1 MVQSVK
7 SLREHNFLL
16 PGQDGTAR
24 AATKLDEAAAAE
36 HVQFGGEGEHVD
48 STCNENEFAKLTG
61 LLEKAKSAVE
71 NGVAKPS
78 IRSQV
83 LAKLK
88 SASDLAIYEAGDKGR
103 LKVGKKLKLSDVS
116 KTNVVEGQ
124 RARKKVRFE
133 STSKDSF
140 PSLSS
145 AATTTTSNTFPS
157 LSSAARTKSSPPL
170 PKKKGN
176 AGYGKIAKG
185 DVVSASPTIFDGD
198 VPGSFSESFPER
210 FFGIVEA
217 VKANGLVTV
226 RWENDDVNVVKLKDL
241 KRERKKLTL
250 ASIIVL
256 LVEGES
262 VAFKAKDEET
272 NPKNFFE
279 LFDGQ
284 PPSRRSGF
292 L

>member
-1 MVQSVK
+1 M
-7 SLREHNFLL
+7 
-16 PGQDGTAR
+16 
-24 AATKLDEAAAAE
+24 
-36 HVQFGGEGEHVD
+36 
-48 STCNENEFAKLTG
+48 
-61 LLEKAKSAVE
+61 
-71 NGVAKPS
+71 
-78 IRSQV
+78 
-83 LAKLK
+83 
-88 SASDLAIYEAGDKGR
+88 
-103 LKVGKKLKLSDVS
+103 
-116 KTNVVEGQ
+116 
-124 RARKKVRFE
+124 
-133 STSKDSF
+133 
-140 PSLSS
+140 
-145 AATTTTSNTFPS
+145 
-157 LSSAARTKSSPPL
+157 
-170 PKKKGN
+170 
-176 AGYGKIAKG
+176 
-185 DVVSASPTIFDGD
+185 SASPTIFDGD